1 MMRKQ
6 FHPLFLLFM
15 AIAAIGL
22 VQLILTPLELLYT
35 ILLYGAVILIFVAI
49 YRYTIKKKQS
59 GYKGNYGPSP
69 SKFFSSQKKEPSS
82 SHLKRGK
89 PLKQKKKRTT
99 DHPFTV
105 IEGSK
110 GKKKKPHSS

>member
-1 MMRKQ
+1 MMWKQ
-6 FHPLFLLFM
+6 FHPLFLLFL

-35 ILLYGAVILIFVAI
+35 ILLYGAGILIFVAI
-49 YRYTIKKKQS
+49 YRYIIKKKQS
-59 GYKGNYGPSP
+59 GYKRNNGAPP
-69 SKFFSSQKKEPSS
+69 SKFFSLQKKEPFSS
-82 SHLKRGK
+82 QIKKGK
-89 PLKQKKKRTT
+89 HLKQKKKRTT

-105 IEGSK
+105 IEGNK